1 MDEKDSGCPRC
12 SDYDKLKEELE
23 HNKKNADREVKDSLK
38 KCETDKKK
46 IQKQLLT
53 MGAVAIVA
61 GTILG
66 KDFVDKVTEWIESF
80 NSAKKAATNL
90 ISSADTSTPA
100 TPPPPADDT
109 DEKKPEKKP
118 TPKKTPQRYA
128 QAPLMSPQPVPGV
141 FSSPFSSFVDP
152 LSDDTLSM
160 MDMFQ
165 PEEND
170 FNSLAL
176 DLQMF
181 NSVPF
186 EMNMSFDFPY
196 TPIQESPVYYNI
208 PGPSVLATLGIGLFM
223 TRRRR
228 R

>member
-12 SDYDKLKEELE
+12 SDYDKLKEELD

-80 NSAKKAATNL
+80 NSAKNAATNL
-90 ISSADTSTPA
+90 IGSADTSPP
-100 TPPPPADDT
+100 TPPPPADDA

-118 TPKKTPQRYA
+118 TPKKTPRRYA
-128 QAPLMSPQPVPGV
+128 GVPTGMPSLPLGG
-141 FSSPFSSFVDP
+141 FSSPVSPYEEIFR
-152 LSDDTLSM
+152 DDTLDMMSM
-160 MDMFQ
+160 FT
-165 PEEND
+165 PEQNEFD
-170 FNSLAL
+170 SLAL

-181 NSVPF
+181 SAVPF
-186 EMNMSFDFPY
+186 ELDMSFDFPY
-196 TPIQESPVYYNI
+196 TTIQDEPVYYTV
-208 PGPSVLATLGIGLFM
+208 PGPGVLATLGIGLFM
-223 TRRRR
+223 TRKRRR
-228 R
+228 